1 MPILRTLIP
10 LHHAGA
16 DLVPGELFAASDAEA
31 ASLLASGWVQPVGV
45 PVSVPDLTPDVAPAA
60 TPAEEAAPAP
70 AVRTGRARQE
80 QAPA

>member
-31 ASLLASGWVQPVGV
+31 ASLLASGWVQPVEV
-45 PVSVPDLTPDVAPAA
+45 PVHATVPGSAGLSPAQ
-60 TPAEEAAPAP
+60 TGEAAVA
-70 AVRTGRARQE
+70 RTGRARQE